1 LLDFGSLD
9 TLMQKSTDVQ
19 EFKPKAKGDHK
30 DDDEVC
36 ECVYVFV
43 YVIYEDIN
51 LYNGMQITLV
61 LQ

>member
-1 LLDFGSLD
+1 MFRNSS
-9 TLMQKSTDVQ
+9 Q
-19 EFKPKAKGDHK
+19 KPK
-30 DDDEVC
+30 ETTRMMMRCVRVN